1 MSRSRLAALYALA
14 IILGMGSAWLW
25 LTKVGPSGVDTG
37 VWRVNLLAGST
48 SADAY
53 TRARIALGALLAL
66 DRRETLYYIAR
77 SDERGEALRADCRYR
92 LSGPAPAARWWS
104 VTAYDEDFF
113 LFENAAR
120 RYSVNGD
127 TAPRDP
133 QGQIVF
139 EVGPEGGTGRA
150 PDLPTQGAGTLLLTL
165 RLYNPA
171 LSLQRDPG
179 SLAAPRIEVVGACP

>member
-14 IILGMGSAWLW
+14 IIIGMGSAWLW
-25 LTKVGPSGVDTG
+25 LANVGPSGVDAG

-133 QGQIVF
+133 QGEIVF
-139 EVGPEGGTGRA
+139 EVGPEVVTGDP
-150 PDLPTQGAGTLLLTL
+150 PDLPTRGAGTLLLTL

-179 SLAAPRIEVVGACP
+179 SLAAPRIEVVGVCP

>member
-1 MSRSRLAALYALA
+1 LSLGRLAALYALA
-14 IILGMGSAWLW
+14 IIVGAGSAWLW
-25 LTKVGPSGVDTG
+25 LTKIGPSGIDAG
-37 VWRVNLLAGST
+37 VWRVSLLAGST

-53 TRARIALGALLAL
+53 TRARVALGALLAL

-77 SDERGEALRADCRYR
+77 RDARGNTLRSDCRYR

-104 VTAYDEDFF
+104 VTAYDEEFF
-113 LFENAAR
+113 LFENGAR

-127 TAPRDP
+127 TEPRDS

-139 EVGPEGGTGRA
+139 DVGPEIVTGDP
-150 PDLPTQGAGTLLLTL
+150 PDLPTQGTGTLLLTL

-171 LSLQRDPG
+171 PSLQRDPG
-179 SLAAPRIEVVGACP
+179 SLVPPLIDVVGNCP

>member
-1 MSRSRLAALYALA
+1 LSRSRLAALYALA